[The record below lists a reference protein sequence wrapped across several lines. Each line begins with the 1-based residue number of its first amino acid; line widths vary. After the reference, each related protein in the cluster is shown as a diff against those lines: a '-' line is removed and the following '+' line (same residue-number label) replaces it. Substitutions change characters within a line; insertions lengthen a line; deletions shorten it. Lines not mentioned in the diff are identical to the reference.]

1 MVSWLKGKVT
11 LPGSRQSGFSARKIS
26 LLQLSSLRFLWQ
38 HPWQTWLTFIGIM
51 LGVSMI
57 VAVDLANSSARRA
70 FSLSLETVAGPVT
83 HQVVGGPAGIP
94 EAVYVR
100 MRTEL
105 GIRTS
110 APMVM
115 GRVFIEKQQFTL
127 LGIDPFAED
136 MIGRH
141 LLEAGDHA
149 LSDNLLRNRV
159 VMLTEG
165 VARSLELQLNEEF
178 DLSAVGRHHRVVL
191 GATFRTTN
199 AAASAGLVFADI
211 AVAQTLF
218 GRFGYLDRIEL
229 MIDEEQAELI
239 RNWLPPGLALEESQV
254 RNDSLQEMTDAFHI
268 NLTAMSLLAMLVAAL
283 LIYNT
288 VTLSVLQRR
297 NTLGI
302 YRSIGVS
309 RKEIFGLILTE
320 TLGLA
325 ILASLAGLIV
335 GLILGH
341 YLVQLVTRTVNDLY
355 FAMHVKAFLLDP
367 VSMLKGFV
375 MGVGM
380 SVLSALLP
388 AIGAA
393 RSQPVSLQQRSSLE
407 QGWLAHMPKLLM
419 AGIALMLAG
428 FLLVSEQYGSLLEG
442 FVALTLIVF
451 GFCLT
456 VPSIVLY
463 STRFLAVMTKS
474 IRNSSLRMAVRGINA
489 GISRTGMAVAALAV
503 AVSVTVGVGI
513 MVSSFRETVQLWL
526 QESLIGDIYVA
537 PLDSYPLPRQIE
549 LRERLLELP
558 EVDGVMERK
567 FANVETEK
575 GPVRLMAFS
584 STAEDSGLPLKN
596 AVNNAAELFHH
607 GEGVFISEPL
617 AFHTR
622 LEPGDEIRIRTDRGM
637 QGFPVLGV
645 YYNYASSRGVIS
657 MQRSDY
663 IKRWDD
669 ESYSSLT
676 VYRSA
681 TSDLDTTLASVRAL
695 INQFEGS
702 AFVSSNGEILEE
714 AMAVFDRTFAITRVL
729 RLLAVLVAFVGV
741 LSALM
746 ALQLERIKEYAIL
759 RATGMTPAQ
768 VGSMIM
774 MQTAIIGL
782 ISGLL
787 SLPLGLMMADIL
799 IEVINR
805 RAFGWSMQH
814 FVPPGVLL
822 QALML
827 AFGAALVAGIYP
839 AVRAATISAARA
851 LREE

>member
-1 MVSWLKGKVT
+1 MVRWLKGKVT
-11 LPGSRQSGFSARKIS
+11 LPGSLQPELSTRKMP

-38 HPWQTWLTFIGIM
+38 HPWQTWLTFIGIL

-83 HQVVGGPAGIP
+83 HQVVGGPTGIP
-94 EAVYVR
+94 ESVYVR

-141 LLEAGDHA
+141 LLSAGDRAMSEH
-149 LSDNLLRNRV
+149 LLRDQV

-165 VARSLELQLNEEF
+165 VAKSLELELNEEF
-178 DLSAVGRHHRVVL
+178 VLTAVGRPHQVIL
-191 GATFRTTN
+191 GATFPTSN

-211 AVAQTLF
+211 AVAQELF
-218 GRFGYLDRIEL
+218 GRYGYLDRIEL
-229 MIDEEQAELI
+229 MIDEKQADLI
-239 RNWLPPGLALEESQV
+239 RDWLPPGLSLEESQV

-309 RKEIFGLILTE
+309 RNEIFGLILTE
-320 TLGLA
+320 TLSLA
-325 ILASLAGLIV
+325 ILASLAGLVI
-335 GLILGH
+335 GLFLGH

-367 VSMLKGFV
+367 ASMLKGFI

-388 AIGAA
+388 ALGAA

-407 QGWLAHMPKLLM
+407 QGWQTHMPKLL
-419 AGIALMLAG
+419 ALGVALMLAG
-428 FLLVSEQYGSLLEG
+428 FLLVSKQYGSLVEG
-442 FVALTLIVF
+442 FIALTLIVL

-463 STRFLAVMTKS
+463 STRFLALIVKP
-474 IRNSSLRMAVRGINA
+474 INNSSLRMAVRGINA
-489 GISRTGMAVAALAV
+489 GISRTGMAIAALTV

-526 QESLIGDIYVA
+526 QESLVGDIYVA
-537 PLDSYPLPRQIE
+537 PLDGYPLERQIE
-549 LRERLLELP
+549 LREQLLGLD

-567 FANVETEK
+567 FASVETEN
-575 GPVRLMAFS
+575 GPVRLMAFTS
-584 STAEDSGLPLKN
+584 APNDAGLPIKQ
-596 AVNNAAELFHH
+596 AIDNAAEMFHR

-622 LEPGDEIRIRTDRGM
+622 LEPGNEIRIRTNQGM

-663 IKRWDD
+663 TRRWND
-669 ESYSSLT
+669 ETYSSVT

-681 TSDLDTTLASVRAL
+681 TADLDTTLASVASL
-695 INQFEGS
+695 INKFEGN
-702 AFVSSNGEILEE
+702 AFVSSNGEILQE

-759 RATGMTPAQ
+759 RATGMTPVQ
-768 VGSMIM
+768 VGAMIL

-787 SLPLGLMMADIL
+787 SLPLGFMMADIL

-814 FVPPGVLL
+814 FVPPDVLL
-822 QALML
+822 QALIL
-827 AFGAALVAGIYP
+827 AFVAAIVAGIYP
-839 AVRAATISAARA
+839 AFRAATISAARA